1 MLLPH
6 LERRQRGRQVDGLCA
21 TFTLHDVVIAP
32 LCALQ
37 HFFVHLCSPVHLF
50 TCSLF
55 TFVHLAWCCD
65 RSSVCFAAFL
75 ETSPK
80 TFPGEKL
87 PTFSFGDAREIIQL
101 WALCSLSPTPE
112 IWLVPFPCERR
123 AKVPLPSPPLSTLFE
138 DISQFFSG
146 AIACKIRRQ
155 AWKKSGWWWDTT
167 DRIPFPPPE
176 EKVRRETVTWM
187 QRVPTIPSLLCDHW
201 YPCILM
207 RKGGEI
213 LSKYIVIM
221 TVRLRTGL
229 IGSLTNIQTRWAIF
243 WQAFKLDGQWFAI
256 LEGGAVEQQEVAS
269 KCCLHQNQEKA
280 SYPPTHQR

>member
-1 MLLPH
+1 MLWSL
-6 LERRQRGRQVDGLCA
+6 LC
-21 TFTLHDVVIAP
+21 V
-32 LCALQ
+32 
-37 HFFVHLCSPVHLF
+37 LCSISRDQSEDLPGWKI
-50 TCSLF
+50 
-55 TFVHLAWCCD
+55 A
-65 RSSVCFAAFL
+65 
-75 ETSPK
+75 SP
-80 TFPGEKL
+80 
-87 PTFSFGDAREIIQL
+87 QL
-101 WALCSLSPTPE
+101 WRCSRDNSIVGFVLTESNPWNMTCAIPLWAQGQGATG
-112 IWLVPFPCERR
+112 ITASLHTLWKHLRR
-123 AKVPLPSPPLSTLFE
+123 
-138 DISQFFSG
+138 ISQFFSG

-176 EKVRRETVTWM
+176 EKVGRETVTWM
-187 QRVPTIPSLLCDHW
+187 QRVPTIPSLLCDYW

-213 LSKYIVIM
+213 LSKYIVIV